1 MEPDQESTTIA
12 NRSDFAQWAIE
23 RAAAI
28 VAEQGS
34 NLAQAAR
41 ADGDVAITGAA
52 NALGQ
57 AIVNAMLEVFNGLVG
72 EE

>member
-1 MEPDQESTTIA
+1 MESTTIET
-12 NRSDFAQWAIE
+12 RSDFAQWAIE

-28 VAEQGS
+28 VAEQGA
-34 NLAQAAR
+34 NLAMAAR
-41 ADGDVAITGAA
+41 EGGDKEIAETA

-57 AIVNAMLEVFNGLVG
+57 SIVDTLLEVFDALLP